1 MPLWFKEE
9 PHCRIEEWMALKM
22 WLAFGGN
29 EDETVVVMSVARQ
42 SSLDGLDGKRG
53 GGIVNSCYQI
63 RSRTI
68 SKSRRRRLHIGQSG
82 THAAS
87 SAVLS

>member
-1 MPLWFKEE
+1 
-9 PHCRIEEWMALKM
+9 MALKM

-29 EDETVVVMSVARQ
+29 EDETAVVMSVARQ
-42 SSLDGLDGKRG
+42 SNLDGQDGKR

-68 SKSRRRRLHIGQSG
+68 SKIRRRRLHIGQSG